1 MTLIPEVRWRCDG
14 DPLSDWHVL
23 RPAPVGNPGF
33 TEAKRYVFQKPCGDW
48 SFHVDD
54 EPLPDDPSKP
64 SCWIWEPGFF
74 AGEVTAEMVRADDK
88 NTVLFLFDV
97 APDASK
103 LGRDVFM
110 RMVNE
115 LWQEDPLLVVGS
127 EPATTPNGDLG
138 DQEDPWAAFSR
149 LRRYG
154 PDVLRALGTVRAY
167 PRRTL
172 RSRRDSVPLHQVRR
186 TDRQTAATL
195 LRSSA
200 IRLFAPRAE
209 ESPDLVRNYRVD
221 IPRVEETVD
230 SAANRTTLAL
240 ILSLLRRTR
249 VLGERLQGLVEG
261 ENVSATRTSLA
272 TRWPRRKQFLESLA
286 VQLKIVLRLDP
297 FMQVQ
302 RADVT
307 AAGLTAIAADPVY
320 SRVWSCGWLALR
332 HGVEFDTSTER
343 LWVSPSWEIYERWCF
358 LRVGKL
364 LAAGMPAWG
373 WHRSRKPDRW
383 VGSAGDRRGELVLQ
397 PKFPAYDCATGMM
410 RSISSE
416 RVPDV
421 VLKVERAGDIRF
433 AVLDAKYRAS
443 RTNVL
448 DAMESAHIYQDSLR
462 IKSRRPE
469 GSLLLVPSSAGAGWL
484 EDPTFHEEHRVGI
497 HALSPDSDSPLPSLI
512 VGLFDA

>member
-1 MTLIPEVRWRCDG
+1 M
-14 DPLSDWHVL
+14 
-23 RPAPVGNPGF
+23 
-33 TEAKRYVFQKPCGDW
+33 
-48 SFHVDD
+48 
-54 EPLPDDPSKP
+54 
-64 SCWIWEPGFF
+64 
-74 AGEVTAEMVRADDK
+74 
-88 NTVLFLFDV
+88 
-97 APDASK
+97 
-103 LGRDVFM
+103 
-110 RMVNE
+110 
-115 LWQEDPLLVVGS
+115 
-127 EPATTPNGDLG
+127 
-138 DQEDPWAAFSR
+138 
-149 LRRYG
+149 
-154 PDVLRALGTVRAY
+154 
-167 PRRTL
+167 
-172 RSRRDSVPLHQVRR
+172 
-186 TDRQTAATL
+186 
-195 LRSSA
+195 
-200 IRLFAPRAE
+200 
-209 ESPDLVRNYRVD
+209 
-221 IPRVEETVD
+221 EETVD

-249 VLGERLQGLVEG
+249 ALGERLQRLVEG

-272 TRWPRRKQFLESLA
+272 TRWPQRKQFLESLA

-297 FMQVQ
+297 FAQVQ

-320 SRVWSCGWLALR
+320 SRTWSCGWRALR

-364 LAAGMPAWG
+364 LAAAMPAWG

-383 VGSAGDRRGELVLQ
+383 VGSAGDRRGELLLQ
-397 PKFPAYDCATGMM
+397 PKFPAYDCATGTM

-416 RVPDV
+416 RVPDL

-484 EDPTFHEEHRVGI
+484 ENPAFHEVHRVGI

-512 VGLFDA
+512 AGLLDAQGTCSM